1 MILGMTPSRTIVI
14 GGSVAGLMAAAAVS
28 ARFDEVSIIE
38 RDDLP
43 QSPEPRTG
51 VPQSTQVHVIL
62 PLGLDRMEQLL
73 PGIRQAFIERGCL
86 EFDQLAQVPTLG
98 ETAWKV
104 RVHSANAV
112 AFRRPLFELV
122 IREHVLALGNVSI
135 RHGSVR
141 GVTLT
146 EDKSRVRGI
155 ALRDGSQLDAD
166 FVIDASGR
174 RTRMPVWLQEAGF
187 QNPTE
192 VQANA
197 YMGYTT
203 QFVKLPDS
211 ALDGILG
218 LIAHP
223 EPGHLKGG
231 ILLPADNGVFSLSA
245 VGMMRDY
252 PPRDREGF
260 LDFLDQA
267 RSPLLGEIARQSVPV
282 SDVNPYRQDG
292 NLWRRWDTADLPR
305 RLLVVGDAAAS
316 FNPIYGQGMT
326 LAASGGAALQAAL
339 QADTPLDEL
348 AHDVQ
353 GRLST
358 VIEAAFSMSAAVDS
372 SFEGAQC
379 LNYTPPGDAERA
391 YSATIEHLTTV
402 DPEVALAAGLS
413 AFYVDPDVLKTDAI
427 KIKVAGLQQ
436 VGEPAGTSDFGDYP
450 QDIATVKA
458 CRAME
463 VTASTYV

>member
-1 MILGMTPSRTIVI
+1 MRASHTIVI
-14 GGSVAGLMAAAAVS
+14 GGSVAGLMAAAAAS
-28 ARFDEVSIIE
+28 ATFDEVTVID
-38 RDDLP
+38 RDVLP
-43 QSPEPRTG
+43 DSPEPRTG

-62 PLGLDRMEQLL
+62 PLGLDRMEELL
-73 PGIRQAFIERGCL
+73 PGIRQAFIDRGCL
-86 EFDQLAQVPTLG
+86 EFDQLAQVPMLG

-122 IREHVLALGNVSI
+122 IREHVRALGNVSI

-146 EDKSRVRGI
+146 DDKSRVTGL
-155 ALRDGSQLDAD
+155 ALRDGTELDAD

-174 RTRMPVWLQEAGF
+174 RTRTPVWLRDAGF
-187 QNPTE
+187 QGPTE

-197 YMGYTT
+197 YMGYST
-203 QFVKLPDS
+203 QFVKIPDS

-231 ILLPADNGVFSLSA
+231 ILLPADNGVHSLSA

-260 LDFLDQA
+260 LDFLDEA

-292 NLWRRWDTADLPR
+292 NLWRRWDTADLPL
-305 RLLVVGDAAAS
+305 RLLIVGDAAAS
-316 FNPIYGQGMT
+316 FNPVYGQGMT
-326 LAASGGAALQAAL
+326 LAASGGVALSAALQSG
-339 QADTPLDEL
+339 TPLDDL
-348 AHDVQ
+348 ARDVQ
-353 GRLST
+353 RRLST
-358 VIEAAFSMSAAVDS
+358 VIDAAFSMSAAVDS

-379 LNYTPPGDAERA
+379 LNYTPPDDDERA
-391 YSATIEHLTTV
+391 YSAAIEHLTTV
-402 DPEVALAAGLS
+402 DPDVALAAGLA
-413 AFYVDPDVLKTDAI
+413 AFYIDPHVLKTDAI
-427 KIKVAGLQQ
+427 KAKVADLQVVRGQ
-436 VGEPAGTSDFGDYP
+436 TGAGFGAYP
-450 QDIATVKA
+450 RSIATVQSWDAGRVAASKA
-458 CRAME
+458 A
-463 VTASTYV
+463 ASD